1 MSSYS
6 MQNFRQSRRLQR
18 RIGTVI
24 RLALAIVLITFA
36 VFPALWIISA
46 SLDPASRL
54 GSQQFIPLN
63 ASLVHYRFLF
73 TSPLHP
79 FPTWMLNSLKISG
92 ISTVLS
98 VMITMLS
105 AYSFSRFRF
114 RFRRNMLLMILLIQV
129 FPGMLTMIALFLLL
143 LQLGNFIPW
152 LGLNTHGGLILIY
165 LGGAMGINV
174 WLMKGFFDSVPREI
188 DESAMVDGATHWQ
201 AFWLLIF
208 PLVRPILIVVGIL
221 TFIGTYGD
229 FILARIMLKSTENYT
244 VMVGLYLFTTQQ
256 FAQNWG
262 PFAAG
267 AIMAALPIVIIYL
280 LLQDFIVSGLTQ
292 GSGKG

>member
-1 MSSYS
+1 MSSFS
-6 MQNFRQSRRLQR
+6 LTRFRESRRMQR
-18 RIGTVI
+18 RVTMVLKLL
-24 RLALAIVLITFA
+24 LAVVLITFA

-46 SLDPASRL
+46 SLDPVSRL
-54 GSQQFIPLN
+54 GSQQFIPRN
-63 ASLVHYRFLF
+63 ASFVHYDFLL
-73 TSPLHP
+73 TSTLHP
-79 FPTWMLNSLKISG
+79 FPRWMMNSLKISS
-92 ISTVLS
+92 ISTVLA
-98 VMITMLS
+98 VTVTMFS

-114 RFRRNMLLMILLIQV
+114 RFRRNLLLMILLIQV

-143 LQLGNFIPW
+143 LQLGTYVPGM
-152 LGLNTHGGLILIY
+152 GLNTHGGLILIY

-174 WLMKGFFDSVPREI
+174 WLMKGFFDSIPREI
-188 DESAMVDGATHWQ
+188 DESAMVDGASHWQ
-201 AFWLLIF
+201 AFWYLIF

-229 FILARIMLKSTENYT
+229 FLLARIMLKSSDKFT
-244 VMVGLYLFTTQQ
+244 VMVGLYNFTQQQ

-280 LLQDFIVSGLTQ
+280 VLQDHIVSGLTQ
-292 GSGKG
+292 GSVKG